1 MIRRPLLKRFV
12 KPTIVPIRRNGIL
25 QHYGC
30 IVPSGIL
37 RSSQFRIFLKLPLG
51 NIICIGK
58 LVFQILQQDTV
69 IKEQVETFTIAITT
83 GSQYFRCI
91 YVPFPP
97 MPDDHISYNKVQL
110 CRNVHHPHTVHPHY
124 TECMIPISTCS
135 PEPAIC

>member
-1 MIRRPLLKRFV
+1 MIRT
-12 KPTIVPIRRNGIL
+12 PTTETVRQTDYRADSRNGIL

-69 IKEQVETFTIAITT
+69 IKEQVETFTVAITT
-83 GSQYFRCI
+83 GSQHFRCI
-91 YVPFPP
+91 YRSLPP

-135 PEPAIC
+135 PEPTIC

>member
-1 MIRRPLLKRFV
+1 MIRT
-12 KPTIVPIRRNGIL
+12 PTAETVRQTDYRADSRNGIL

-91 YVPFPP
+91 YRSLFHQCQTIIFLIIKFSFVETSITLILCT
-97 MPDDHISYNKVQL
+97 HIILN
-110 CRNVHHPHTVHPHY
+110 
-124 TECMIPISTCS
+124 
-135 PEPAIC
+135 A